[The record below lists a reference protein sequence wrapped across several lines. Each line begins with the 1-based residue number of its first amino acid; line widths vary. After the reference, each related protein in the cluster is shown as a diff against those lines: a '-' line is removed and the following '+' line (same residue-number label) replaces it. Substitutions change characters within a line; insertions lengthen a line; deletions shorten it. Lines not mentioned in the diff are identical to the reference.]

1 VLKPAHRS
9 VDHQAM
15 VPRLR
20 GAERGLED
28 GVPGRLEPVRVVGDA
43 RAAAAVRY
51 LRDQKP
57 A

>member
-1 VLKPAHRS
+1 
-9 VDHQAM
+9 M